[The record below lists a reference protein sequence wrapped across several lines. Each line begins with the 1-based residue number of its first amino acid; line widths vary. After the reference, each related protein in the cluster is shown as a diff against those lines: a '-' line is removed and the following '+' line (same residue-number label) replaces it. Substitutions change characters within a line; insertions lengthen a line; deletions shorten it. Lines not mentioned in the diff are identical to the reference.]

1 MAGLVHTLIH
11 SIVALA
17 LAAGLVV
24 FAYLGLVYRELGW
37 VVTGRARIQLDIF
50 ENEIEPRL
58 GIERRHGALLFGLIA
73 YSWLAAFVAVTVL
86 EVVANVPEMAP
97 GVVQLVVFIGVEIVV
112 GAYLLPYLLLAR
124 TRGRWVLGILPL
136 VRLVTWIAWPFAAV
150 IEFGISLAH
159 LFEEP
164 GAAPAEEQ
172 ALEALV
178 EAAQEE
184 GILEKDEARLIEQV
198 VEFSDKRISEVM
210 TPRPD
215 VVAIAASAT
224 VEQLRQVI
232 VENKF
237 SRLPVY
243 EASLDEIVGIVSA
256 RDVLAVPE
264 GEAARRTV
272 RELMR
277 PALFVPETK
286 LGSELL
292 REMRHKN
299 QAMAIVI
306 DEYGLV
312 AGIVTIEDLVE
323 EIVGETGPEGRAPSP
338 DVVRE
343 SSDSLLLRGSVRLEK
358 LQDLFGLELD
368 REENGATTVGGL
380 LNGLLGH
387 VPRSGEVIDYDGLRF
402 EVLEAN
408 QRKVLRLRARH
419 LPRREHAA
427 AASSG

>member
-1 MAGLVHTLIH
+1 MAAVIHTLI
-11 SIVALA
+11 ALA

-24 FAYLGLVYRELGW
+24 FAYLGLVYRELGR
-37 VVTGRARIQLDIF
+37 VVTGRARTQLDSF

-73 YSWLAAFVAVTVL
+73 YLWLAAFVAVTVL
-86 EVVANVPEMAP
+86 EVVTSVPEMVP
-97 GVVQLVVFIGVEIVV
+97 GVIQLVVFIGVEIVV
-112 GAYLLPYLLLAR
+112 GAYLLPYLLFAR

-136 VRLVTWIAWPFAAV
+136 VRLVTWIAWPLAAI
-150 IEFGISLAH
+150 IEFGISFAH
-159 LFEEP
+159 LFEGEAGAEP
-164 GAAPAEEQ
+164 ADGQ

-184 GILEKDEARLIEQV
+184 GILEQDEARLIEQV

-215 VVAIAASAT
+215 VVAIAADAT

-232 VENKF
+232 VEARF

-243 EASLDEIVGIVSA
+243 EASLDEVVGIVSA
-256 RDVLAVPE
+256 RDVLGVPE
-264 GEAARRTV
+264 GEAATRTV

-306 DEYGLV
+306 DEYGVV

-323 EIVGETGPEGRAPSP
+323 EIVGETGGEERAPSP

-343 SSDSLLLRGSVRLEK
+343 SGESVLLRGSVRLEK

-368 REENGATTVGGL
+368 RDENGATTVGGL
-380 LNGLLGH
+380 LNELAGH
-387 VPRSGEVIDYDGLRF
+387 VPRSGEVIEYDGLRF

-408 QRKVLRLRARH
+408 QRKVLRLRARR
-419 LPRREHAA
+419 LPRSEQAA
-427 AASSG
+427 AAFSG

>member
-1 MAGLVHTLIH
+1 MAAVIHT
-11 SIVALA
+11 IVALA

-24 FAYLGLVYRELGW
+24 FAYLGLVYRELGR
-37 VVTGRARIQLDIF
+37 VVAGRARTQLDSF

-58 GIERRHGALLFGLIA
+58 GIERRHGALLFGLLA
-73 YSWLAAFVAVTVL
+73 YLWLAAFVAVTVL
-86 EVVANVPEMAP
+86 EVVTNVPEMVP
-97 GVVQLVVFIGVEIVV
+97 GVVQLIVFIGVEIVV

-124 TRGRWVLGILPL
+124 TRGRWVLRILPL
-136 VRLVTWIAWPFAAV
+136 VRLVTWIAWPLAAI
-150 IEFGISLAH
+150 IEFGISFAR
-159 LFEEP
+159 LFEEER
-164 GAAPAEEQ
+164 GGEPAGGQ

-184 GILEKDEARLIEQV
+184 GILEQDEARLIEQV

-215 VVAIAASAT
+215 VVAIAAGAT
-224 VEQLRQVI
+224 VEQLRRVM
-232 VENKF
+232 VEARF

-243 EASLDEIVGIVSA
+243 ETSLDEIVGIVSA
-256 RDVLAVPE
+256 RDVLGVPE
-264 GEAARRTV
+264 GEAAARTV

-277 PALFVPETK
+277 PVLFVPETK

-306 DEYGLV
+306 DEYGVV

-323 EIVGETGPEGRAPSP
+323 EIVGETGGEERAPSP

-343 SSDSLLLRGSVRLEK
+343 SGDSLLLRGSVRLEK
-358 LQDLFGLELD
+358 LQDLFGLELA

-380 LNGLLGH
+380 LNALVGH
-387 VPRSGEVIDYDGLRF
+387 VPRSGEVIEYDGLRF

-408 QRKVLRLRARH
+408 QRKVLRLRARR
-419 LPRREHAA
+419 LPRHEQAA